1 MSWLTDAEN
10 FIKAKQNENKTD
22 RSTEFFSEELLSYET
37 EEQKEAFKKFL
48 LLEYPNATNREIDK
62 ALAEMEDKLEKPF
75 LKKEA
80 LRFLRVR
87 LED

>member
-62 ALAEMEDKLEKPF
+62 ALTEMEDKLEKPF